1 VDNVTK
7 AFYEIVSN
15 KKIALDT
22 YEMVLSGDTSSLT
35 NPGQFINI
43 ALEGLYLRR
52 PISVC
57 HYEEGQITI
66 IYKAVGKGTKQMAKM
81 APGEK
86 LDVLCGLGNGF
97 DVSKAA
103 GKKAAVIGGGVG
115 VPPMYGTARELIKNG
130 VEVTAILGFGTK
142 DMAFYIEEF
151 KKLGAEVMV
160 TTDDGTLGLKG
171 FVTDALKQTDCD
183 YYFACGPQPMLRSL
197 HRTGIPGQLSFEER
211 MGCGFGACM
220 GCTCHTLVGTKRI
233 CQDGP
238 VFPSSEVTFE

>member
-1 VDNVTK
+1 MTK

>member
-1 VDNVTK
+1 MDNVTK

-57 HYEEGQITI
+57 HYEEGQMTI

-81 APGEK
+81 QPGEK

-197 HRTGIPGQLSFEER
+197 HRTGIEGQLSFEER

>member
-1 VDNVTK
+1 MDNVTK

-35 NPGQFINI
+35 SPGQFINI

-57 HYEEGQITI
+57 HYEEGQMTI

-151 KKLGAEVMV
+151 EKLGAKVMV

-197 HRTGIPGQLSFEER
+197 HRTGIEGQLSFEER